1 MAFKNQ
7 RSAFQDADTK
17 GWTCIYKVF
26 PGHRFGTAPNPKAL
40 SRMIMNTPRAGR
52 VHWEVLR
59 DGVPLCT
66 YWDIDAYFDDP
77 GDQAARRAELITAF
91 HELLF
96 TAFPD
101 LLGEAFQPGHMRW
114 ADSSGYVGNG
124 CKKWKLSLHAIYA
137 DPAVGWAHCH
147 SSGKDQPRNCLNE
160 FVKLLVARSEAVDCL
175 WYLEQDGDVVTRK
188 SMIDLKAYSANRAL
202 RCLGCHKPGDS
213 RVLMPLDTFSVS
225 KDIDVTLIAG
235 FLVSNWTPSR
245 MLAIRPRHLL
255 LSTHKATAV
264 TRHWIEKL
272 AAECGCDVDE
282 VKGSLITL
290 KTRANRT
297 CKITG
302 ESYGRIHNRC
312 YLILREGM
320 VIYKQHGVEGEFPLA
335 EYDTEK
341 EYEFYSDTYKLRQR
355 AVALKDNFARSHM
368 ESFVRDVVSYVDR
381 VDDPVWLVTVDKGR
395 RAEFTN
401 TDLPVPHKS
410 HILVENLWAKRSAPS
425 FMTFEMEVDDMGV
438 AVVDKKGNPVLEKT
452 RIRLSKIANEMAS
465 AGRLRIYEDVT
476 WHPYCPGASRPFIG
490 RNVYNMFEGFPL
502 SHIRPNGVPFEQ
514 HAIYDLMRTQLT
526 ISQDGFEYVLN
537 YIAHKLQYPAKR
549 IDTALCFARTTQG
562 IGKGQFGTFIQ
573 NLFGP
578 ENVTVCSNLDNV
590 FTNFNHYL
598 SKCLWLIL
606 EEMESGGKGWSNSD
620 RLKDMIS
627 ANKMVFEQK
636 FKTPRV
642 GAWYGQVLMFS
653 NHSYGIK
660 LENSD
665 RRHVL
670 LDTCASRRDDVAFH
684 NLIAKQTTDSNYM
697 AVAYDWFLK
706 RDVSN
711 WNWRKLPK
719 TKTRDVIKR
728 GCESC
733 WLKFTRWLFEHECN
747 FYEGEGYNPDKIG
760 WEVDGDNII
769 AITNARHITVLFRHS
784 KVVEGFHSK
793 VDESTI
799 IVDSLLF
806 LWKSAA
812 KEGRFRTRS
821 KWPARRS
828 IRIDVRDLQKVL
840 SIETRSVVEFGCF
853 ELTNA
858 PQ

>member
-1 MAFKNQ
+1 MAFKTQ
-7 RSAFQDADTK
+7 RAAFHDADAK

-26 PGHRFGTAPNPKAL
+26 PGHKFGTAPNPKAL
-40 SRMIMNTPRAGR
+40 SRMIMNTPREGR

-59 DGVPLCT
+59 DGVPLCS

-77 GDQAARRAELITAF
+77 GDTASRRAELITAF
-91 HELLF
+91 HELLS

-114 ADSSGYVGNG
+114 ADSSGYVG
-124 CKKWKLSLHAIYA
+124 KKWKLSLHAIYA

-147 SSGKDQPRNCLNE
+147 SSGKDDPRSCLNE
-160 FVKLLVARSEAVDCL
+160 FVKLLVARSESIDCL

-225 KDIDVTLIAG
+225 KDIDKTLIAG
-235 FLVSNWTPSR
+235 FLVSNWSPSR
-245 MLAIRPRHLL
+245 KLSVRPNHLL
-255 LSTHKATAV
+255 VSARKATAV

-272 AAECGCDVDE
+272 ASECGCDVDE

-290 KTRANRT
+290 KTRADRT

-302 ESYGRIHNRC
+302 ETYGRVHNRC

-320 VIYKQHGVEGEFPLA
+320 VIYKQHGVDGEFPLA

-341 EYEFYSDTYKLRQR
+341 EFEFYSDTYKLRQR
-355 AVALKDNFARSHM
+355 CRALKENFTREHM
-368 ESFVRDVVSYVDR
+368 ETFVRDVVSYVDR

-395 RAEFTN
+395 RTEFTN
-401 TDLPVPHKS
+401 TDLPVPYKS
-410 HILVENLWAKRSAPS
+410 HVIVENLWAKRSAPS
-425 FMTFEMEVDDMGV
+425 FMTHAVQIDDMGV
-438 AVVDKKGNPVLEKT
+438 VALDKQGNPVLDKV
-452 RIRLSKIANEMAS
+452 RLRLSKVANEMAS

-476 WHPYCPGASRPFIG
+476 WHPYCPGASRPYIG

-502 SHIRPNGVPFEQ
+502 SHIRPNGIPFEQ
-514 HAIYDLMRTQLT
+514 HAIYALIRTQLT
-526 ISQDGFEYVLN
+526 TSQDGFDYVLN
-537 YIAHKLQYPAKR
+537 YVAHKLQYPAKR

-642 GAWYGQVLMFS
+642 GAWYGQVMMFS

-706 RDVSN
+706 RDVST
-711 WNWRKLPK
+711 WNWRKLPQ
-719 TKTRDVIKR
+719 TETRAVIKR

-733 WLKFTRWLFEHECN
+733 WMKYSRWLFDHECN
-747 FYEGEGYNPDKIG
+747 FFESDGYCRDDVK
-760 WEVDGDNII
+760 WEWSEKNDNVI
-769 AITNARHITVLFRHS
+769 ATTTPHHIAALFRHS
-784 KVVEGFHSK
+784 REVEGFHSK
-793 VDESTI
+793 VNETGI

-806 LWKSAA
+806 LWKKAA
-812 KEGRFRTRS
+812 KGKS
-821 KWPARRS
+821 HHK
-828 IRIDVRDLQKVL
+828 IIQVDVRALEGVL
-840 SIETRSVVEFGCF
+840 STETRSDVSFGCF
-853 ELTNA
+853 DEEER
-858 PQ
+858 

>member
-40 SRMIMNTPRAGR
+40 SRMIMNTPREGR

-59 DGVPLCT
+59 DGVPLCS

-77 GDQAARRAELITAF
+77 GDQAGRRAELITSF
-91 HELLF
+91 HELLS

-101 LLGEAFQPGHMRW
+101 LLGEAFQPAHMRW
-114 ADSSGYVGNG
+114 ADSSGYVG
-124 CKKWKLSLHAIYA
+124 KKWKLSLHAIYA

-160 FVKLLVARSEAVDCL
+160 FVKLLVARSETMDCL
-175 WYLEQDGDVVTRK
+175 WYLEQEGDIVTRK

-245 MLAIRPRHLL
+245 MLSIRPQHLL
-255 LSTHKATAV
+255 LSGRKATAV

-302 ESYGRIHNRC
+302 ESYGRVHNRC
-312 YLILREGM
+312 YLILREGV

-341 EYEFYSDTYKLRQR
+341 EYEFYSDVSKLRVT
-355 AVALKDNFARSHM
+355 AAALKDNFARSHM

-395 RAEFTN
+395 RTEFTN

-410 HILVENLWAKRSAPS
+410 HVLVENLWAKRSAPS
-425 FMTFEMEVDDMGV
+425 FMTFAMEVDDMGV
-438 AVVDKKGNPVLEKT
+438 ALVDKKGNPVLEKT
-452 RIRLSKIANEMAS
+452 RLRLSKVANEMAS
-465 AGRLRIYEDVT
+465 AGRLRIYDDVT

-514 HAIYDLMRTQLT
+514 HAIYELIRTQLT
-526 ISQDGFEYVLN
+526 ISQDGFDYVLN

-627 ANKMVFEQK
+627 ANQMVFEQK

-642 GAWYGQVLMFS
+642 GAWYGQVMMFS

-706 RDVSN
+706 RDVSA

-733 WLKFTRWLFEHECN
+733 WLKFSRWLFEDECN
-747 FYEGEGYNPDKIG
+747 FYEGEGYDSDKIS
-760 WEVDGDNII
+760 WDVDGDNIR
-769 AITNARHITVLFRHS
+769 AITNARHLTILFRHS
-784 KVVEGFHSK
+784 REVEGFHSK
-793 VDESTI
+793 VDDTTI

-806 LWKSAA
+806 LWKNAA
-812 KEGRFRTRS
+812 KKGRYRTRT
-821 KWPARRS
+821 KWPVRHS
-828 IRIDVRDLQKVL
+828 IRIDVRHLQKVL
-840 SIETRSVVEFGCF
+840 STETRSDVQFGCF
-853 ELTNA
+853 ETITNA